1 MSIVNDEARDDN
13 LSEHEGLEAPS
24 KTPSKN
30 SALNVKAAEMPSE
43 QKEMVF
49 ALVEGEALTEVPKDL
64 YIPPDALEIF
74 LETFEGP
81 LDLLLYLIK
90 RENLDI
96 LEINV
101 ADITDQYM
109 AYVELMESS
118 QFELAAEYLV
128 MAAMLAEI
136 KSKILLPRDEEEV
149 EEVDPRMELIRR
161 LQEYERYKQAAEN
174 IDTLP
179 RLDRD
184 LHFAKAALPVIE
196 KVQPDPVVDL
206 NEVLLALSN
215 VLRRAD
221 RFGHHHIQLETLSTR
236 EKMSD
241 ILSNLS
247 SNDFTPL
254 TSLLNKQEGRL
265 GVVVTFLAIMELM
278 KDALIEIVQ
287 TDSLARS
294 TLNLEAKKVGDFDN
308 KVKMIIEG
316 LLLAASRPLNL
327 SEIAQVFDADER
339 PDKKELKKIIEVIE
353 ADCSDRGFELQ
364 EVASGY
370 RFQVKQELSSW
381 VGKLWDER
389 PPRYTRALLE
399 ILALI
404 AYKQPITRGD
414 IEEIRG
420 VSVSPNIIRTLIDRE
435 WVRVVGH
442 RDVPGRPAMFA
453 TTKTFLDYFNLKSL
467 QDLPPLSEIKELD
480 NSDSELSLDEEL
492 SQSRIL
498 DMPDV
503 DDSEGDFLT
512 LSEDELLAEEEA
524 INLSK
529 KPLDEILGVEEP
541 DEPPS
546 TDKFE
551 VDFEKEALSNVVELP
566 VSEKIDEP
574 ELNKMLIPLIVITTQ
589 THK

>member
-1 MSIVNDEARDDN
+1 M
-13 LSEHEGLEAPS
+13 
-24 KTPSKN
+24 
-30 SALNVKAAEMPSE
+30 
-43 QKEMVF
+43 
-49 ALVEGEALTEVPKDL
+49 
-64 YIPPDALEIF
+64 
-74 LETFEGP
+74 
-81 LDLLLYLIK
+81 
-90 RENLDI
+90 
-96 LEINV
+96 
-101 ADITDQYM
+101 
-109 AYVELMESS
+109 
-118 QFELAAEYLV
+118 
-128 MAAMLAEI
+128 
-136 KSKILLPRDEEEV
+136 
-149 EEVDPRMELIRR
+149 
-161 LQEYERYKQAAEN
+161 
-174 IDTLP
+174 
-179 RLDRD
+179 
-184 LHFAKAALPVIE
+184 
-196 KVQPDPVVDL
+196 
-206 NEVLLALSN
+206 
-215 VLRRAD
+215 
-221 RFGHHHIQLETLSTR
+221 
-236 EKMSD
+236 
-241 ILSNLS
+241 
-247 SNDFTPL
+247 
-254 TSLLNKQEGRL
+254 
-265 GVVVTFLAIMELM
+265 
-278 KDALIEIVQ
+278 
-287 TDSLARS
+287 
-294 TLNLEAKKVGDFDN
+294 GDFDN

-327 SEIAQVFDADER
+327 SEIAQVFDEDER

-404 AYKQPITRGD
+404 VYKQPITRGD

-467 QDLPPLSEIKELD
+467 QNLPPLSEIKELD
-480 NSDSELSLDEEL
+480 NSGSELNLNEEL

-529 KPLDEILGVEEP
+529 KPLDEILGVEDL

-551 VDFEKEALSNVVELP
+551 VEVEKDAQSNVGDLP

-574 ELNKMLIPLIVITTQ
+574 ELRQDVDSIDNDYNSDA
-589 THK
+589 

>member
-1 MSIVNDEARDDN
+1 M
-13 LSEHEGLEAPS
+13 
-24 KTPSKN
+24 
-30 SALNVKAAEMPSE
+30 
-43 QKEMVF
+43 
-49 ALVEGEALTEVPKDL
+49 
-64 YIPPDALEIF
+64 
-74 LETFEGP
+74 
-81 LDLLLYLIK
+81 
-90 RENLDI
+90 
-96 LEINV
+96 
-101 ADITDQYM
+101 
-109 AYVELMESS
+109 
-118 QFELAAEYLV
+118 
-128 MAAMLAEI
+128 
-136 KSKILLPRDEEEV
+136 
-149 EEVDPRMELIRR
+149 
-161 LQEYERYKQAAEN
+161 
-174 IDTLP
+174 
-179 RLDRD
+179 
-184 LHFAKAALPVIE
+184 
-196 KVQPDPVVDL
+196 
-206 NEVLLALSN
+206 
-215 VLRRAD
+215 
-221 RFGHHHIQLETLSTR
+221 
-236 EKMSD
+236 
-241 ILSNLS
+241 
-247 SNDFTPL
+247 
-254 TSLLNKQEGRL
+254 
-265 GVVVTFLAIMELM
+265 
-278 KDALIEIVQ
+278 
-287 TDSLARS
+287 
-294 TLNLEAKKVGDFDN
+294 GDFDN

-327 SEIAQVFDADER
+327 SEIAQVFDEDER
-339 PDKKELKKIIEVIE
+339 PDKKELKKVIEVIE

-404 AYKQPITRGD
+404 VYKQPITRGD

-467 QDLPPLSEIKELD
+467 QNLPPLSEIQELD
-480 NSDSELSLDEEL
+480 NSDSELNLNEEL
-492 SQSRIL
+492 SQSRII

-529 KPLDEILGVEEP
+529 KPLDEILGVEDL
-541 DEPPS
+541 DEPSS

-551 VDFEKEALSNVVELP
+551 VEVEKDAQSNVGDLP

-574 ELNKMLIPLIVITTQ
+574 ELRQDVDSIDNDYNSDA
-589 THK
+589 

>member
-1 MSIVNDEARDDN
+1 M
-13 LSEHEGLEAPS
+13 
-24 KTPSKN
+24 
-30 SALNVKAAEMPSE
+30 
-43 QKEMVF
+43 
-49 ALVEGEALTEVPKDL
+49 
-64 YIPPDALEIF
+64 
-74 LETFEGP
+74 
-81 LDLLLYLIK
+81 
-90 RENLDI
+90 
-96 LEINV
+96 
-101 ADITDQYM
+101 
-109 AYVELMESS
+109 
-118 QFELAAEYLV
+118 
-128 MAAMLAEI
+128 
-136 KSKILLPRDEEEV
+136 
-149 EEVDPRMELIRR
+149 
-161 LQEYERYKQAAEN
+161 
-174 IDTLP
+174 
-179 RLDRD
+179 
-184 LHFAKAALPVIE
+184 
-196 KVQPDPVVDL
+196 
-206 NEVLLALSN
+206 
-215 VLRRAD
+215 
-221 RFGHHHIQLETLSTR
+221 
-236 EKMSD
+236 
-241 ILSNLS
+241 
-247 SNDFTPL
+247 
-254 TSLLNKQEGRL
+254 
-265 GVVVTFLAIMELM
+265 
-278 KDALIEIVQ
+278 
-287 TDSLARS
+287 
-294 TLNLEAKKVGDFDN
+294 GDFDN

-327 SEIAQVFDADER
+327 SEIAQVFDEDER

-404 AYKQPITRGD
+404 VYKQPITRGD

-480 NSDSELSLDEEL
+480 NSDSELNLNEEL

-529 KPLDEILGVEEP
+529 KPLDEILGVEDL

-551 VDFEKEALSNVVELP
+551 VEVEKDAQSNVVDLP

-574 ELNKMLIPLIVITTQ
+574 ELRQDVDSIDNDYNSDA
-589 THK
+589 

>member
-1 MSIVNDEARDDN
+1 M
-13 LSEHEGLEAPS
+13 
-24 KTPSKN
+24 
-30 SALNVKAAEMPSE
+30 
-43 QKEMVF
+43 
-49 ALVEGEALTEVPKDL
+49 
-64 YIPPDALEIF
+64 
-74 LETFEGP
+74 
-81 LDLLLYLIK
+81 
-90 RENLDI
+90 
-96 LEINV
+96 
-101 ADITDQYM
+101 
-109 AYVELMESS
+109 
-118 QFELAAEYLV
+118 
-128 MAAMLAEI
+128 
-136 KSKILLPRDEEEV
+136 
-149 EEVDPRMELIRR
+149 
-161 LQEYERYKQAAEN
+161 
-174 IDTLP
+174 
-179 RLDRD
+179 
-184 LHFAKAALPVIE
+184 
-196 KVQPDPVVDL
+196 
-206 NEVLLALSN
+206 
-215 VLRRAD
+215 
-221 RFGHHHIQLETLSTR
+221 
-236 EKMSD
+236 
-241 ILSNLS
+241 
-247 SNDFTPL
+247 
-254 TSLLNKQEGRL
+254 
-265 GVVVTFLAIMELM
+265 
-278 KDALIEIVQ
+278 
-287 TDSLARS
+287 
-294 TLNLEAKKVGDFDN
+294 GDFDN

-546 TDKFE
+546 TDKFGPE
-551 VDFEKEALSNVVELP
+551 FEKEDLSNVVELP
-566 VSEKIDEP
+566 VSEKTDEP
-574 ELNKMLIPLIVITTQ
+574 DSQQIVDSIDNDYNSDA
-589 THK
+589 

>member
-1 MSIVNDEARDDN
+1 M
-13 LSEHEGLEAPS
+13 
-24 KTPSKN
+24 
-30 SALNVKAAEMPSE
+30 
-43 QKEMVF
+43 
-49 ALVEGEALTEVPKDL
+49 
-64 YIPPDALEIF
+64 
-74 LETFEGP
+74 
-81 LDLLLYLIK
+81 
-90 RENLDI
+90 
-96 LEINV
+96 
-101 ADITDQYM
+101 
-109 AYVELMESS
+109 
-118 QFELAAEYLV
+118 
-128 MAAMLAEI
+128 
-136 KSKILLPRDEEEV
+136 
-149 EEVDPRMELIRR
+149 
-161 LQEYERYKQAAEN
+161 
-174 IDTLP
+174 
-179 RLDRD
+179 
-184 LHFAKAALPVIE
+184 
-196 KVQPDPVVDL
+196 
-206 NEVLLALSN
+206 
-215 VLRRAD
+215 
-221 RFGHHHIQLETLSTR
+221 
-236 EKMSD
+236 
-241 ILSNLS
+241 
-247 SNDFTPL
+247 
-254 TSLLNKQEGRL
+254 
-265 GVVVTFLAIMELM
+265 
-278 KDALIEIVQ
+278 
-287 TDSLARS
+287 
-294 TLNLEAKKVGDFDN
+294 GDFDN

-327 SEIAQVFDADER
+327 SEIAQVFDEDER

-404 AYKQPITRGD
+404 VYKQPITRGD

-467 QDLPPLSEIKELD
+467 QNLPPLSEIKELD
-480 NSDSELSLDEEL
+480 NSDSELNLNEEL

-529 KPLDEILGVEEP
+529 KPLDEILGVEDLE
-541 DEPPS
+541 EPPL

-551 VDFEKEALSNVVELP
+551 VEVEKDAQSNVVDLP

-574 ELNKMLIPLIVITTQ
+574 ELRQDVDSIDNDYNSDA
-589 THK
+589 